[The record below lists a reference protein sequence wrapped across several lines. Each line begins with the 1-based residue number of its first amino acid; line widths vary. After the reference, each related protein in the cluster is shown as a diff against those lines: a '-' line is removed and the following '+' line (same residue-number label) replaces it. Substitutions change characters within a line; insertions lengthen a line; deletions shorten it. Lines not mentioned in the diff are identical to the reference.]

1 MSDLSEILQELTRPG
16 PLSAAVRLTVAMI
29 CGGIIGLE
37 RGRRRRPAGFRTHM
51 LVCMGAALTMLI
63 GQYVATRL
71 AADPSLAG
79 RTTDPARLG
88 AQVVAGIGFIGAGT
102 IIVTRRR
109 QVKGLTTAAGLWVSA
124 IIGLAIGVGYYEAAI
139 LTTVFVIIA
148 ETVLS
153 KIEWHIATKAK
164 KLNLYIEYTTHE
176 CIGEVAEVIK
186 QAGAGIMDIELT
198 RSQGKD
204 GAVMNAIF
212 SIQLN
217 KKVKRHQM
225 LLDVQRTKG
234 VVSIEEL

>member
-1 MSDLSEILQELTRPG
+1 MQEILHILRDFNG
-16 PLSAAVRLTVAMI
+16 WSVIARIVLAVL
-29 CGGIIGLE
+29 CGGLIGIE
-37 RGRRRRPAGFRTHM
+37 RETKRRPAGYRTHT
-51 LVCMGAALTMLI
+51 LVCLGATITMLTS
-63 GQYVATRL
+63 QYLMT
-71 AADPSLAG
+71 AG
-79 RTTDPARLG
+79 WTTDPARLG

-139 LTTVFVIIA
+139 LTTFFVIIA
-148 ETVLS
+148 ETLLS
-153 KIEWHIATKAK
+153 KIEWHIATKTK

>member
-1 MSDLSEILQELTRPG
+1 MQEILHILRDFNG
-16 PLSAAVRLTVAMI
+16 WSVIARIVLAVL
-29 CGGIIGLE
+29 CGGLIGIE
-37 RGRRRRPAGFRTHM
+37 RETKRRPAGYRTHT
-51 LVCMGAALTMLI
+51 LVCLGATITMLTS
-63 GQYVATRL
+63 QYLMT
-71 AADPSLAG
+71 AG
-79 RTTDPARLG
+79 WTTDPARLG

-139 LTTVFVIIA
+139 LTTFFVIIA

>member
-1 MSDLSEILQELTRPG
+1 MQEILHILRDFNAWSVIARIV
-16 PLSAAVRLTVAMI
+16 LAVL
-29 CGGIIGLE
+29 CGGLIGIE
-37 RGRRRRPAGFRTHM
+37 RETKRRPAGYRTHT
-51 LVCMGAALTMLI
+51 LVCLGAAITILTS
-63 GQYVATRL
+63 QYLMT
-71 AADPSLAG
+71 AG
-79 RTTDPARLG
+79 WTTDPARLG

-225 LLDVQRTKG
+225 LLDIQRTKG

>member
-1 MSDLSEILQELTRPG
+1 MQEILHILRDFNG
-16 PLSAAVRLTVAMI
+16 WSVIARIVLAVL
-29 CGGIIGLE
+29 CGGLIGIE
-37 RGRRRRPAGFRTHM
+37 RETKRRPAGYRTHT
-51 LVCMGAALTMLI
+51 LVCLGATITMLTS
-63 GQYVATRL
+63 QYLMT
-71 AADPSLAG
+71 AG
-79 RTTDPARLG
+79 WTTDPARLG

-176 CIGEVAEVIK
+176 CIGEIAEVIK

>member
-1 MSDLSEILQELTRPG
+1 MGENLLILREFNTW
-16 PLSAAVRLTVAMI
+16 AVIVRIVLAVL
-29 CGGIIGLE
+29 CGGIIGIE
-37 RGRRRRPAGFRTHM
+37 RETKRRPAGYRTHT
-51 LVCMGAALTMLI
+51 LVCLGATMTMLTS
-63 GQYVATRL
+63 QYLMT
-71 AADPSLAG
+71 AG
-79 RTTDPARLG
+79 WTTDPARLG

-139 LTTVFVIIA
+139 LTTVFVILA

-153 KIEWHIATKAK
+153 KIEWHISSKAK
-164 KLNLYIEYTTHE
+164 KLNLYIEYTDPE

-186 QAGAGIMDIELT
+186 RSGAGIMDIELT
-198 RSQGKD
+198 KTQKND
-204 GAVMNAIF
+204 GVVMNAIL

-217 KKVKRHQM
+217 KNVKRHQM

-234 VVSIEEL
+234 VISIEEL

>member
-1 MSDLSEILQELTRPG
+1 MQEILHILRDFNG
-16 PLSAAVRLTVAMI
+16 WSVIARIVLAVL
-29 CGGIIGLE
+29 CGGLIGIE
-37 RGRRRRPAGFRTHM
+37 RETKRRPAGYRTHT
-51 LVCMGAALTMLI
+51 LVCLGAAITMLTS
-63 GQYVATRL
+63 QYIMT
-71 AADPSLAG
+71 AG
-79 RTTDPARLG
+79 WTTDPARLG

-153 KIEWHIATKAK
+153 KIEWHIATKTK

>member
-1 MSDLSEILQELTRPG
+1 MQEILHILRDFNG
-16 PLSAAVRLTVAMI
+16 WSVIARIVLAVL
-29 CGGIIGLE
+29 CGGLIGIE
-37 RGRRRRPAGFRTHM
+37 RETKRRPAGYRTHT
-51 LVCMGAALTMLI
+51 LVCLGATITMLTS
-63 GQYVATRL
+63 QYLMT
-71 AADPSLAG
+71 AG
-79 RTTDPARLG
+79 WTTDPARLG

>member
-1 MSDLSEILQELTRPG
+1 MQEILRILRDFNG
-16 PLSAAVRLTVAMI
+16 WSVIARIVLAVL
-29 CGGIIGLE
+29 CGGLIGIE
-37 RGRRRRPAGFRTHM
+37 RETKRRPAGYRTHT
-51 LVCMGAALTMLI
+51 LVCLGATITMLTS
-63 GQYVATRL
+63 QYLMT
-71 AADPSLAG
+71 AG
-79 RTTDPARLG
+79 WTTDPARLG

>member
-1 MSDLSEILQELTRPG
+1 MQEILHILRDFNG
-16 PLSAAVRLTVAMI
+16 WSVIARIVLAVL
-29 CGGIIGLE
+29 CGGLIGIE
-37 RGRRRRPAGFRTHM
+37 RETKRRPAGYRTHT
-51 LVCMGAALTMLI
+51 LVCLGAAITMLTS
-63 GQYVATRL
+63 QYLMT
-71 AADPSLAG
+71 AG
-79 RTTDPARLG
+79 WTTDPARLG

-139 LTTVFVIIA
+139 LATVFVIIA

-153 KIEWHIATKAK
+153 KIEWHIATKTK

>member
-1 MSDLSEILQELTRPG
+1 MQEILHILRDFNG
-16 PLSAAVRLTVAMI
+16 WSVIARIVLAVL
-29 CGGIIGLE
+29 CGGLIGIE
-37 RGRRRRPAGFRTHM
+37 RETKRRPAGYRTHT
-51 LVCMGAALTMLI
+51 LVCLGATITMLTS
-63 GQYVATRL
+63 QYLMT
-71 AADPSLAG
+71 AG
-79 RTTDPARLG
+79 WTTDPARLG

-153 KIEWHIATKAK
+153 KIEWHIATKTK

>member
-1 MSDLSEILQELTRPG
+1 MQEILHILREFNSWSVIARIVL
-16 PLSAAVRLTVAMI
+16 AVL
-29 CGGIIGLE
+29 CGGIIGVE
-37 RGRRRRPAGFRTHM
+37 RETKRRPAGYRTHT
-51 LVCMGAALTMLI
+51 LVCLGATITMLTS
-63 GQYVATRL
+63 QYLMT
-71 AADPSLAG
+71 AG
-79 RTTDPARLG
+79 WTTDPARLG

-139 LTTVFVIIA
+139 LTTFFVIIA

-153 KIEWHIATKAK
+153 KIEWHIASKTK

-217 KKVKRHQM
+217 KKVKRHQL
-225 LLDVQRTKG
+225 LLDVQRTQG